1 MVSHAHEFLIRQE
14 EPGDEA
20 GIARLL
26 EEAFGQPGERLLVD
40 AIRRVRHPAIS
51 LVGTVGRTIVGHI
64 LFTRVSIEP
73 DASGVRAM
81 GLGPMAVLPDRQRQG
96 VGSRLVAEG
105 LRACARDECDIVVVV
120 GHPAF
125 YPRFGFAR
133 ASTYALRLEFDVP
146 DDAFM
151 VVGLRPGAL
160 ANCGGLV
167 RYLPEF
173 GSV

>member
-1 MVSHAHEFLIRQE
+1 MLSQAPGVQIRPEQ
-14 EPGDEA
+14 PGDEA
-20 GIARLL
+20 GIARVL
-26 EEAFGQPGERLLVD
+26 EKAFRQPGERLLVE
-40 AIRRVRHPAIS
+40 AVRRARHPAIS
-51 LVGTVGRTIVGHI
+51 LVAIVGRTILGHI
-64 LFTRVSIEP
+64 LFTRVSIEA
-73 DASGVRAM
+73 DASGLRAM

-96 VGSRLVAEG
+96 LGSRLVAEG
-105 LRACARDECDIVVVV
+105 LRACDREECDIVVVV

-133 ASTYALRLEFDVP
+133 ASTYGLRLEFDVP

-151 VVGLRPGAL
+151 VVALRPGAL
-160 ANCGGLV
+160 ASCAGLV

>member
-1 MVSHAHEFLIRQE
+1 MVSHADDLLIRHE

-20 GIARLL
+20 GIARVL
-26 EEAFGQPGERLLVD
+26 EEAFGQPGECLLVE
-40 AIRRVRHPAIS
+40 AIRRAGHPALS
-51 LVGTVGRTIVGHI
+51 LVAVVGRTIVGHI

-73 DASGVRAM
+73 DVSGVRAM

-96 VGSRLVAEG
+96 LGSRLVAEG
-105 LRACARDECDIVVVV
+105 LRACSRDGCDIVIVV

-133 ASTYALRLEFDVP
+133 ASQYGLRLEFDVP
-146 DDAFM
+146 DEAFM

-173 GSV
+173 GSA